1 MTSEFQKAQQSAAIR
16 DRKRT
21 GGARKISGPFNAYLV
36 EMKRS
41 PAWQVLNMPERRM
54 LERLEEEHNKHGAT
68 KNGELIV
75 TYKDFIAARI
85 SRKKIKPSQ
94 RTIVALGFVEIT
106 EQGYGGG
113 KHADDRRPTKFRLTY
128 FRAHDAEGDGTH
140 EWRGI
145 TTVEEAVAVATAARH
160 EKPGAPKGH
169 KNSISVPHGGTETA
183 DSPVPQKA
191 TFQYPGGARLYRDR
205 LGSQPERGAGPHDQA
220 CNIGQL
226 RNDILVALT
235 ATYGCAA
242 SQAFQALKFFEN
254 SVIGQPSLP
263 RQPLSSVPNAAA
275 RNGAKLATP
284 TSSVTPPLPPADV
297 PAPSIAT
304 ITPEASTLTP
314 VAGEAVS
321 PEWDACL
328 QLAAEW
334 GGINLDRAVETV
346 TAMVGKLS
354 IEGVQH
360 HFSKVAK
367 LHRSGGNKLELVERA
382 IAKEFADLH
391 PAQGDLFAPSPGV
404 LALGATSPPA
414 GAAPPPPA
422 LVFDLAAL
430 REYAGQIAAW
440 QPQLDAATAQ
450 RVAREWMAAAGVK
463 RLRPLFAKVGPRKR
477 SGAFKFDWIKDRV
490 DNPRPQRPARRQAQ
504 GSSA

>member
-191 TFQYPGGARLYRDR
+191 TFQCPGGARLYRDR

-226 RNDILVALT
+226 RNDIIVALT

-254 SVIGQPSLP
+254 SLTGQPSLP

-284 TSSVTPPLPPADV
+284 TSSVTP
-297 PAPSIAT
+297 
-304 ITPEASTLTP
+304 
-314 VAGEAVS
+314 
-321 PEWDACL
+321 
-328 QLAAEW
+328 
-334 GGINLDRAVETV
+334 RY
-346 TAMVGKLS
+346 
-354 IEGVQH
+354 
-360 HFSKVAK
+360 
-367 LHRSGGNKLELVERA
+367 
-382 IAKEFADLH
+382 
-391 PAQGDLFAPSPGV
+391 
-404 LALGATSPPA
+404 
-414 GAAPPPPA
+414 
-422 LVFDLAAL
+422 L
-430 REYAGQIAAW
+430 RQTY
-440 QPQLDAATAQ
+440 
-450 RVAREWMAAAGVK
+450 
-463 RLRPLFAKVGPRKR
+463 LRPLSRLSRRKHQHSRRSPARLSPPNGTRACSSPR
-477 SGAFKFDWIKDRV
+477 SGAESISIAPSRLSPRLWASCPSSACNIISATSRSFIDRV
-490 DNPRPQRPARRQAQ
+490 GR
-504 GSSA
+504 SST